1 MKDANFDFIKEK
13 FDNCGVHAPAEL
25 DADVLTERLPDRPA
39 PVLLPKK
46 SKAKRVASISAVAAA
61 AEGQTIVLAP

>member
-46 SKAKRVASISAVAAA
+46 SKAKRVAGISAVAASKA
-61 AEGQTIVLAP
+61 ATSCVRR